1 MDKPMTYKGYSA
13 KVEYSDKDQCLTGR
27 ISDIRELMTFRG
39 DSVTEI
45 RQAFEKAVDAY
56 LDRCAERNEEPE
68 KPTAGRTVVR
78 MKPALHSILALVAGQ
93 EKKNV
98 NEWLA
103 EVVKKPQDK
112 KD

>member
-13 KVEYSDKDQCLTGR
+13 KVEYSDKEQCLIGR
-27 ISDIRELMTFRG
+27 ISDICDSITFRG

-45 RQAFEKAVDAY
+45 RQAFEKAVDNY
-56 LDRCAERNEEPE
+56 LDRCAEKNKEPE
-68 KPTAGRTVVR
+68 KPSAGRAVVR

-103 EVVKKPQDK
+103 EVVKKPQGK